1 MYFLYFV
8 LNSWTKMICHVF
20 NNKLQKSAFYYFNF
34 ILDILYKFEIE
45 DPGNLYP
52 QSNTVGLKS
61 NNWNFSCKNNHLI
74 KHKQKKNSYLSN
86 FLQS

>member
-20 NNKLQKSAFYYFNF
+20 ANKLQKSAFYYFNF

-45 DPGNLYP
+45 DP
-52 QSNTVGLKS
+52 
-61 NNWNFSCKNNHLI
+61 
-74 KHKQKKNSYLSN
+74 
-86 FLQS
+86 